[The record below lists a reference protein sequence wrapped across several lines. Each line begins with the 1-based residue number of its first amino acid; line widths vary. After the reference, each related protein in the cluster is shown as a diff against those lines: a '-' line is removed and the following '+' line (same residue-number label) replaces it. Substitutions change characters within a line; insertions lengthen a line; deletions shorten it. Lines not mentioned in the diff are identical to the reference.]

1 MNASEQQRAEWL
13 DPDFWTRLERLER
26 QRRRIQC
33 QHEGARRD
41 VEQPGCT
48 DAEELRRA
56 WRRYC
61 KVIAELEQATA
72 EFETLHM

>member
-1 MNASEQQRAEWL
+1 MSASEQQRAEWL

-26 QRRRIQC
+26 QRRRIQS
-33 QHEGARRD
+33 QHECTRRD
-41 VEQPGCT
+41 VEQPSSV

-56 WRRYC
+56 WNRYC

-72 EFETLHM
+72 EFETLRM

>member
-1 MNASEQQRAEWL
+1 MSASEQQRAEWL
-13 DPDFWTRLERLER
+13 DPDFWTHLERLER

-33 QHEGARRD
+33 QHECARRD
-41 VEQPGCT
+41 VEQPSSA

-56 WRRYC
+56 WSRYC

-72 EFETLHM
+72 EFENLRM

>member
-1 MNASEQQRAEWL
+1 MSASEQQRAEWL

-33 QHEGARRD
+33 QHECVRRD
-41 VEQPGCT
+41 VERPSSA

-56 WRRYC
+56 WSRYC
-61 KVIAELEQATA
+61 RVIAELEQATA
-72 EFETLHM
+72 EFETLRM